1 MQTQMSR
8 LLFVLTLQCC
18 IYTISSFQTRI
29 PHFHANFKLVESNL
43 LRRMYEK
50 DPATPPLSIP
60 VDETG
65 TTRRDFLSSTSAV
78 ALAMTFLQ
86 NTESNQ
92 ALAMEESNSVEKSNQ
107 IDSDDLPFSSV
118 RKQNTVTLSN
128 GLPVILVNDKL
139 SSRSSVALMF
149 NGPGQFSDPQDI
161 PGLAHLMEHMISSC
175 NVSDDRSVNQDFE
188 DWMEDV
194 DGASNAFTGYEQ
206 VRIRTDICN
215 YTLIHIHSNTI
226 VILH

>member
-1 MQTQMSR
+1 
-8 LLFVLTLQCC
+8 
-18 IYTISSFQTRI
+18 
-29 PHFHANFKLVESNL
+29 
-43 LRRMYEK
+43 MYEK

-65 TTRRDFLSSTSAV
+65 TTRRDFLSSTSAI

-86 NTESNQ
+86 NAEINQ
-92 ALAMEESNSVEKSNQ
+92 ALAMEDSNIVEKSNP

-118 RKQNTVTLSN
+118 RKQTTVTLSN
-128 GLPVILVNDKL
+128 GLPVILINDKV

-149 NGPGQFSDPQDI
+149 NGPGQFSDPHDI

-175 NVSDDRSVNQDFE
+175 NVSDDPSVNQDFE

-206 VRIRTDICN
+206 VRIIT
-215 YTLIHIHSNTI
+215 
-226 VILH
+226 VFVMIL